1 MWDHQ
6 WWTLGP
12 GAEKKKKLNIR
23 DIVTRT
29 RKDRLAMVVPKT
41 TAK

>member
-12 GAEKKKKLNIR
+12 GAEKKRRNIR

-29 RKDRLAMVVPKT
+29 RKDRLATVVPKT

>member
-12 GAEKKKKLNIR
+12 GAEKKNIH

-29 RKDRLAMVVPKT
+29 RKDRLATVVPKT